1 MAWRASWGGVAL
13 DASLAAHLLEHSVDN
28 LWVKPAFAVGVGIS
42 KSIDFIL
49 YFHDNAQ
56 NSA

>member
-1 MAWRASWGGVAL
+1 MAWRVMGRMAL
-13 DASLAAHLLEHSVDN
+13 DTDQAAHLLEHCADHPG
-28 LWVKPAFAVGVGIS
+28 VKPAFAVGVGIS

-49 YFHDNAQ
+49 YFHDNAR